1 MTIVLEKDFLE
12 HGKIVK
18 KYVLK
23 VYSHLDKVVQL
34 TDKKE
39 QALNMNSKSYAE
51 WFIGFM
57 KLQGFNI
64 KTR

>member
-1 MTIVLEKDFLE
+1 MSVILEKD
-12 HGKIVK
+12 G

-23 VYSHLDKVVQL
+23 VHSHVNKCVQL

-39 QALNMNSKSYAE
+39 QALDMNSKSYAE
-51 WFIGFM
+51 WFIDFM
-57 KLQGFNI
+57 KLQGFVI